1 MTNGKKKFVLKNGA
15 ETIGFLNNN
24 NKKRKLEFTYTIC
37 KIVSNELTAQMWK
50 AKLKIT
56 EDNAGEYFHDFE
68 VCKDY

>member
-24 NKKRKLEFTYTIC
+24 NKKRKLEFTYTIR